1 MDYNKKQPT
10 SEIKKYFQNLHQQI
24 NPKLKSG
31 LFTTDCKDACQ
42 VNHEFFK
49 GDKKK
54 CVHQNKI
61 QSDTGCTYHMKIT
74 VKGNLVK
81 LRMFIHNPN
90 QFTLEIPL
98 NVVY

>member
-1 MDYNKKQPT
+1 M
-10 SEIKKYFQNLHQQI
+10 
-24 NPKLKSG
+24 G

-54 CVHQNKI
+54 NVYTKIKYRVILVVHSN
-61 QSDTGCTYHMKIT
+61 SYHMKIT